1 MALQH
6 KELAEG
12 RWARMPL
19 AEQLANIGSEVER
32 ALNWQAKKNADYSR
46 RAAERALELSD
57 LSLAGGTLKFPQ
69 LKEIARLRETLAD
82 YFYGTNEYR
91 STEASLRK
99 YFMPFSIAARR
110 HIQAA

>member
-1 MALQH
+1 MAYQH
-6 KELAEG
+6 KELAAG

-19 AEQLANIGSEVER
+19 AEQMANIGGEVER
-32 ALNWQAKKNADYSR
+32 ALNWKTKNNPDYSR

-57 LSLAGGTLKFPQ
+57 LSLAGARKFSQ
-69 LKEIARLRETLAD
+69 LKEVARLREILAD
-82 YFYGTNEYR
+82 YFYGSNLYC

-99 YFMPFSIAARR
+99 YFAPFAYAARR